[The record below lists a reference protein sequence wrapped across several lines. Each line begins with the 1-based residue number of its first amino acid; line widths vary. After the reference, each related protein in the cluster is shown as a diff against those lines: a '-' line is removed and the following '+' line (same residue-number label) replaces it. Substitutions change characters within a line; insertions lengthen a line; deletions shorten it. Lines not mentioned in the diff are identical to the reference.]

1 MALTGGG
8 FGTGDFQAQLQTSP
22 LTPDRAKYS
31 TTRHRLGGQACPKRT
46 RTEEQGRELPGA
58 AATRGPCTPAAELGA
73 RSDGIPR
80 SHLIWRYCLFS
91 PKFPEV
97 FRLSPNDLVFCGE
110 AAQPG
115 AGWLPVPAPSTA
127 GDSLQ
132 VPARTCTD
140 PSHNT
145 TGTTA
150 NPVAGAFQQHSGC
163 KSRLRN
169 FIQ

>member
-22 LTPDRAKYS
+22 LTADQAKYS
-31 TTRHRLGGQACPKRT
+31 TTRHRLGGQAYPKRT

-58 AATRGPCTPAAELGA
+58 AATRGPCTPAGERGA
-73 RSDGIPR
+73 RSDGIPH
-80 SHLIWRYCLFS
+80 SHLFGDTAFFTHISRS
-91 PKFPEV
+91 FP
-97 FRLSPNDLVFCGE
+97 LSPNDLVFCGE

-115 AGWLPVPAPSTA
+115 AGWLLVPAPRRA

-132 VPARTCTD
+132 IPARTCPG

-145 TGTTA
+145 KGITA
-150 NPVAGAFQQHSGC
+150 NPIAGAFQQHSGC
-163 KSRLRN
+163 KSRVRN